1 MNAVKTATKT
11 VTKTVVKTPVK
22 TGVKTTAKTA
32 PTTAPKTTAKTAAT
46 TAPKTTA
53 KTTATTATKTIIK
66 PAQKKVT
73 RTGTKAHGGKALA
86 TDRPRPYKKTKKD
99 SHAGKR
105 AHYAFMRDPGL
116 EHNFDVGDTVEVYCD
131 HERGAERVRGWLKG
145 IVVQVDNNKMVAV
158 QFRSNVYLT
167 DGWMVPDKI
176 LWYPVT
182 SAHIRPAGTQKKLGS
197 KEILEY

>member
-1 MNAVKTATKT
+1 MNAAKTATKT
-11 VTKTVVKTPVK
+11 VTKTAVKTAVK
-22 TGVKTTAKTA
+22 PAIKTPAKTA
-32 PTTAPKTTAKTAAT
+32 PATVATTAPPTAPKTT
-46 TAPKTTA
+46 
-53 KTTATTATKTIIK
+53 TK
-66 PAQKKVT
+66 PGPKKVT
-73 RTGTKAHGGKALA
+73 KTGTKAHAAKALA

-105 AHYAFMRDPGL
+105 AHFAFMRDPGL

-131 HERGAERVRGWLKG
+131 HEHGTERVRGWLKG